1 MRLGNTEMCKYVQ
14 RHQICVTS
22 SIDGSRADLRLG
34 SQLNR
39 LKKIEERWDLF
50 DQCIEQLL

>member
-1 MRLGNTEMCKYVQ
+1 M
-14 RHQICVTS
+14 TS

>member
-1 MRLGNTEMCKYVQ
+1 M
-14 RHQICVTS
+14 TS

-39 LKKIEERWDLF
+39 LKKIDERCDLF
-50 DQCIEQLL
+50 DQCIEYLAL